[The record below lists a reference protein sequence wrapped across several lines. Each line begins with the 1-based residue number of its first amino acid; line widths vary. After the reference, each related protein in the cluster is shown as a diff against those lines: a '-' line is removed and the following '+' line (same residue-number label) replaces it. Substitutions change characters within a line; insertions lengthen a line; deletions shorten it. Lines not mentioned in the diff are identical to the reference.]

1 MKIFEVPGN
10 RGKNGITPFKYD
22 RIYRCECT

>member
-10 RGKNGITPFKYD
+10 RGKNGIALFKYD
-22 RIYRCECT
+22 RIYRCEGT